1 MKINWKLRFL
11 NKTTLVSLAVAVIAF
26 IYQVLG
32 IFGVVSP
39 ISQDTVT
46 NLIMTIIN
54 ILAVLGIII
63 DPTTKGVSDSVR
75 AQSYTELG

>member
-63 DPTTKGVSDSVR
+63 DPTTKGISDSVR
-75 AQSYTELG
+75 AQGYTELG